1 MYVQHFLISQPS
13 LRIQSALPIE
23 LSVHTMAE
31 LVRPKKPRHRERPQ
45 SENAPTI
52 PDRPVMVNGLRMPAA
67 PSHTIEQRER
77 SASPEPEEQL
87 LSEAD
92 DQRQIESDSESANVR
107 SSPVRPAPPPP
118 RTSQERDA
126 PPIPPR
132 NLVFPRSTSMVA
144 ESTREPTPVV
154 AQKRSIAVAPYP
166 TVPELAELPSYTAAL
181 QHSHV
186 YPSVNGGQLQH
197 SHSATALP
205 EKTRFSA
212 PVERVREGEAPP
224 MYPSIDT
231 FERNEHGLMTED
243 NLVTF
248 YHNPLYEQADVF
260 VDQFIKTEEVPTQS
274 GTLFPLLTRLKS
286 VCDSMTISEVKGKEN
301 TEELQKCLRECWVQ
315 QAMSVEAKGKCGDNN
330 DGTGRA
336 SYFSYELQQAV
347 LDQMKRLLATN
358 RTNLMDHTLCEET
371 SFRSLALQI
380 QWQIII
386 INNNFMAENGLTTNC
401 PPSLVATGAMTP
413 GRTALRTALSD
424 IFYHLR
430 YPRLSKRFI
439 DTLVG
444 WIKELTCILNMRQ
457 SCDDG
462 IFILC
467 HLLRLP
473 SPIDQWAAPFI
484 QTFIQSQSPPR
495 IKLDYCIALLT
506 HLLNPIKA
514 RESFLRHVAQSEKE
528 ESAWEILADDDDGEA
543 NEFSFVTISESDLTA
558 FLDQIPI
565 SEVYSIAYLAFTSYS
580 DKGSQFTAMIA
591 FQLLLMK
598 VLDNGL
604 TSYSQPGYK
613 MFCKQIGISLKHSV
627 RELSTNWRL
636 IREQIRPGE
645 EAHLQKEVDRIVL
658 LALNYLIHRD
668 SVGLFQFV
676 VSLPYNL
683 VSEECRSRCEYA
695 LRSDQKMSI
704 HEIYETPICEV
715 RAKTSNLS
723 ISKRV
728 TSLGP
733 QDSEFLIN
741 SLATI
746 GSFSNSDVAQLLKEL
761 IDVCFCDESTR
772 DDFYKCGGE
781 AIGQILRKRPET
793 LHQLLTI
800 VDRNLQHMDSYAI
813 NVLSSSRLFECRL
826 TEPMISIIGKWL
838 INNPPEN
845 GANRLARR
853 VLSGLH
859 WGLAADGHNLWI
871 DVDVH
876 AIAADTIV
884 KAHSVHCSRSNS
896 MISKSISKISKL
908 ASKVGDAESLF
919 QQFCWD
925 LLVKLKLP
933 TVPVAL
939 VQNDLTAHY
948 VKIVQNY
955 EDDVVVYLEK
965 AVPLLSDLVTSG
977 SSVASVVL
985 LSRLIAQHYQSV
997 NLMAADKN
1005 FMSTFE
1011 RLLHIDQLP
1020 YAVQWLSGPSSTPT
1034 PIVRLICSA
1043 ISYYSAKLPPRDY
1056 LRAWITLLCLAR
1068 TGWNEDAVTY
1078 QIVGTIARIAFISD
1092 TQKLYEITSIIFQAY
1107 QQQLAAEKNQSK
1119 GLLSMFSSD
1128 NTVSPLIPDSMLS
1141 VSPFASYIMLR
1152 VEQKS
1157 FNTFYGHF
1165 FETLA
1170 KKDKYNLDHAV
1181 KKAASKCSMTVP
1193 VERIAVFRWAKLISL
1208 CKDNA
1213 LLPILLQQ
1221 LAGSAYR
1228 LRKGNNLNLCYARR
1242 LIDEP
1247 QMQDTMSECRK
1258 AIEDSTVEMKGLGK
1272 AVVGWLFTKHEVT
1285 RTGFD
1290 FSIFDLDYLLQLIL
1304 AGDKNM
1310 WLDFVNMPHFNSEEF
1325 AERKLYS
1332 TTCQLLPKES
1342 PTIPDIGSP
1351 RSRGSAKPFPVLPVH
1366 SGLPQAPQ
1374 INPST
1379 LFQQHTI
1386 LQLTA
1391 PFIASIKN
1399 LAKQYT
1405 ECGDRMTN
1413 DDDAYYHLIRV
1424 LYQPTQQTIPVEI
1437 RCSYCSKP
1445 KACTMTVKPN
1455 VLNPETDIKMS
1466 QNRNRRI
1473 EFWNE
1478 LNVSLIDK
1486 AAVATASIE
1495 HLSKLVAKMA
1505 GTLHQGTRN
1514 NVQITGHS
1522 LFYLITSSVGEN
1534 ELLFS
1539 VASEAYTH
1547 SLRSLGEE
1555 FVKFR
1560 PEEQM
1565 DVMQLALDGFVLS
1578 EPLVE
1583 VFTPEVLNSDDLCR
1597 AYKKLSD
1604 AVRMPERSKMALQ
1617 LLGEQ

>member
-1 MYVQHFLISQPS
+1 
-13 LRIQSALPIE
+13 
-23 LSVHTMAE
+23 
-31 LVRPKKPRHRERPQ
+31 
-45 SENAPTI
+45 
-52 PDRPVMVNGLRMPAA
+52 
-67 PSHTIEQRER
+67 
-77 SASPEPEEQL
+77 
-87 LSEAD
+87 
-92 DQRQIESDSESANVR
+92 
-107 SSPVRPAPPPP
+107 
-118 RTSQERDA
+118 
-126 PPIPPR
+126 
-132 NLVFPRSTSMVA
+132 
-144 ESTREPTPVV
+144 
-154 AQKRSIAVAPYP
+154 
-166 TVPELAELPSYTAAL
+166 
-181 QHSHV
+181 
-186 YPSVNGGQLQH
+186 
-197 SHSATALP
+197 
-205 EKTRFSA
+205 
-212 PVERVREGEAPP
+212 
-224 MYPSIDT
+224 
-231 FERNEHGLMTED
+231 
-243 NLVTF
+243 
-248 YHNPLYEQADVF
+248 
-260 VDQFIKTEEVPTQS
+260 
-274 GTLFPLLTRLKS
+274 
-286 VCDSMTISEVKGKEN
+286 
-301 TEELQKCLRECWVQ
+301 
-315 QAMSVEAKGKCGDNN
+315 
-330 DGTGRA
+330 
-336 SYFSYELQQAV
+336 
-347 LDQMKRLLATN
+347 MK
-358 RTNLMDHTLCEET
+358 
-371 SFRSLALQI
+371 FR
-380 QWQIII
+380 
-386 INNNFMAENGLTTNC
+386 
-401 PPSLVATGAMTP
+401 
-413 GRTALRTALSD
+413 
-424 IFYHLR
+424 
-430 YPRLSKRFI
+430 
-439 DTLVG
+439 
-444 WIKELTCILNMRQ
+444 
-457 SCDDG
+457 
-462 IFILC
+462 
-467 HLLRLP
+467 
-473 SPIDQWAAPFI
+473 
-484 QTFIQSQSPPR
+484 
-495 IKLDYCIALLT
+495 
-506 HLLNPIKA
+506 
-514 RESFLRHVAQSEKE
+514 
-528 ESAWEILADDDDGEA
+528 
-543 NEFSFVTISESDLTA
+543 
-558 FLDQIPI
+558 
-565 SEVYSIAYLAFTSYS
+565 
-580 DKGSQFTAMIA
+580 
-591 FQLLLMK
+591 
-598 VLDNGL
+598 
-604 TSYSQPGYK
+604 
-613 MFCKQIGISLKHSV
+613 HSV

-715 RAKTSNLS
+715 RAKISNLS

-1092 TQKLYEITSIIFQAY
+1092 TQKLFEITSIIFQAY

-1128 NTVSPLIPDSMLS
+1128 NTVSPLIPDAMLS

-1170 KKDKYNLDHAV
+1170 KKDKYNLDYAV

-1332 TTCQLLPKES
+1332 TTCQLLPKDS

-1405 ECGDRMTN
+1405 ECGDRMTI

-1583 VFTPEVLNSDDLCR
+1583 VPVFTPEVLNSDDLCR

>member
-1 MYVQHFLISQPS
+1 
-13 LRIQSALPIE
+13 
-23 LSVHTMAE
+23 MAE
-31 LVRPKKPRHRERPQ
+31 LVRPKKPKHRERPQ
-45 SENAPTI
+45 SDDTPRI
-52 PDRPVMVNGLRMPAA
+52 PDRPVMVNGMRLPVA
-67 PSHTIEQRER
+67 PSHSIQHQRER
-77 SASPEPEEQL
+77 SASPEPEEQV
-87 LSEAD
+87 LSD
-92 DQRQIESDSESANVR
+92 TGESINPEKENGSIQDVR

-118 RTSQERDA
+118 RAISQEREA
-126 PPIPPR
+126 PPIPAR

-154 AQKRSIAVAPYP
+154 APKRSVAVAPYP

-181 QHSHV
+181 EHPQV
-186 YPSVNGGQLQH
+186 YPAVDGGQLHH
-197 SHSATALP
+197 SRSAAAIP

-212 PVERVREGEAPP
+212 PVAQERVREGEAPP
-224 MYPSIDT
+224 MYPSINT
-231 FERNEHGLMTED
+231 YERNEHGLMTEE

-248 YHNPLYEQADVF
+248 YHNPLYEHAEIF
-260 VDQFIKTEEVPTQS
+260 VDQFIKAEVVPNQS
-274 GTLFPLLTRLKS
+274 GSLFPLLARLKS
-286 VCDSMTISEVKGKEN
+286 VCDLMTVSEVKGKEN

-315 QAMSVEAKGKCGDNN
+315 QTMSVEAKGKCGDNN

-336 SYFSYELQQAV
+336 SYFSYELQQSV
-347 LDQMKRLLATN
+347 LDQMKRLLSTN
-358 RTNLMDHTLCEET
+358 RTNLLDHTLCEET

-401 PPSLVATGAMTP
+401 PPSLVATGPMTP
-413 GRTALRTALSD
+413 GRTAIRTALSD

-439 DTLVG
+439 DTLFG

-462 IFILC
+462 IFLLC

-473 SPIDQWAAPFI
+473 SPIDHWATPFV

-495 IKLDYCIALLT
+495 LKLDYCVALLT

-528 ESAWEILADDDDGEA
+528 ESTWEILADDDDGEA
-543 NEFSFVTISESDLTA
+543 NEFSFVTINESDLTA

-565 SEVYSIAYLAFTSYS
+565 SELYSIAYLAFTSYS

-598 VLDNGL
+598 ILDNGL

-627 RELSTNWRL
+627 RELCSNWRL
-636 IREQIRPGE
+636 IRDQIRPGE
-645 EAHLQKEVDRIVL
+645 EQNLQKEVDRIVL

-676 VSLPYNL
+676 VALPYGV

-695 LRSDQKMSI
+695 LRSNKKMSI

-715 RAKTSNLS
+715 RARISSQS
-723 ISKRV
+723 IAKRV
-728 TSLGP
+728 SSLGA

-741 SLATI
+741 SLASI
-746 GSFSNSDVAQLLKEL
+746 GSYSNGDVGQLLKEL
-761 IDVCFCDESTR
+761 IDVCFCEPATR

-781 AIGQILRKRPET
+781 AIGQILTKRPET
-793 LHQLLTI
+793 LHQLLSI

-838 INNPPEN
+838 INNPPEH

-859 WGLAADGHNLWI
+859 WGLGPDGQNLWI

-876 AIAADTIV
+876 AIAADTVV

-933 TVPVAL
+933 TIPVDL

-948 VKIVQNY
+948 VRIVQNY

-965 AVPLLSDLVTSG
+965 AVPLLSDLVSSG

-985 LSRLIAQHYQSV
+985 LSRLIAQHYQKV

-1005 FMSTFE
+1005 FMATFE

-1056 LRAWITLLCLAR
+1056 LRAWITLLCQAR

-1078 QIVGTIARIAFISD
+1078 QIVGTIARIAFIND
-1092 TQKLYEITSIIFQAY
+1092 TQKLYEITSIVFQAY
-1107 QQQLAAEKNQSK
+1107 QQQMAAEKNQSK
-1119 GLLSMFSSD
+1119 GILALFSSD
-1128 NTVSPLIPDSMLS
+1128 SSASPLIPDSMLA

-1157 FNTFYGHF
+1157 FNPFYGHF
-1165 FETLA
+1165 YETLG
-1170 KKDKYNLDHAV
+1170 KKDKYNLDHAA
-1181 KKAASKCSMTVP
+1181 KKAASKCSMALP
-1193 VERIAVFRWAKLISL
+1193 VERLAVFRWAKLVTV
-1208 CKDNA
+1208 CKDSA
-1213 LLPILLQQ
+1213 LLPIILQQ
-1221 LAGSAYR
+1221 LAGQAYR
-1228 LRKGNNLNLCYARR
+1228 LRKANNLNLCYARR

-1247 QMQDTMSECRK
+1247 QMQDVMAECRK
-1258 AIEDSTVEMKGLGK
+1258 AIEETTVATKGLSK

-1290 FSIFDLDYLLQLIL
+1290 FSVFDLDYLLQLIL

-1310 WLDFVNMPHFNSEEF
+1310 WMDFVNMPHFTSEEF

-1332 TTCQLLPKES
+1332 VTCQLSPKNRES
-1342 PTIPDIGSP
+1342 PSPPELGSP
-1351 RSRGSAKPFPVLPVH
+1351 RARGTAKPFPVLPVH
-1366 SGLPQAPQ
+1366 SGLPKAPCLD
-1374 INPST
+1374 PST
-1379 LFQQHTI
+1379 IFQQHVV
-1386 LQLTA
+1386 LQMAA
-1391 PFIASIKN
+1391 PFMSTVKN

-1405 ECGDRMTN
+1405 ECGDRMGI
-1413 DDDAYYHLIRV
+1413 DDDAYCKLIRI
-1424 LYQPTQQTIPVEI
+1424 LYQSTQQTVPVEI

-1445 KACTMTVKPN
+1445 KPCTMTVKPN
-1455 VLNPETDIKMS
+1455 VLSPEIDVKMS
-1466 QNRNRRI
+1466 QNRQKRI

-1478 LNVSLIDK
+1478 LNASMIDQ
-1486 AAVATASIE
+1486 AAVATASME
-1495 HLSKLVAKMA
+1495 HLSRLVSMMA
-1505 GTLHQGTRN
+1505 AALDPRN
-1514 NVQITGHS
+1514 RNSVQPTGHS

-1539 VASEAYTH
+1539 VASESYSH
-1547 SLRSLGEE
+1547 SLRALGEE

-1565 DVMQLALDGFVLS
+1565 DVMQLALNGFVLS

-1583 VFTPEVLNSDDLCR
+1583 VFTPEVLNSDDLCT
-1597 AYKKLSD
+1597 AYRKLSD

>member
-1 MYVQHFLISQPS
+1 
-13 LRIQSALPIE
+13 
-23 LSVHTMAE
+23 MAE
-31 LVRPKKPRHRERPQ
+31 LVRPKKPKHRERAQ
-45 SENAPTI
+45 SDYTPPI
-52 PDRPVMVNGLRMPAA
+52 PDRPAIVNGLRLPAA
-67 PSHTIEQRER
+67 PSHTIEDLPER
-77 SASPEPEEQL
+77 SASPEPEDQDISLTEDSL
-87 LSEAD
+87 KREEASEPLKD
-92 DQRQIESDSESANVR
+92 VR

-118 RTSQERDA
+118 RVSQEREA

-132 NLVFPRSTSMVA
+132 SMIFPRSTSMVA
-144 ESTREPTPVV
+144 ESRKESTT
-154 AQKRSIAVAPYP
+154 AVAPKRSVAVASYP
-166 TVPELAELPSYTAAL
+166 AVPELAELPSYTDAL
-181 QHSHV
+181 QHPQV
-186 YPSVNGGQLQH
+186 YPSINGGLQH
-197 SHSATALP
+197 SHSATAIP

-212 PVERVREGEAPP
+212 PVERERVREGEAPP
-224 MYPSIDT
+224 MYPSIKT
-231 FERNEHGLMTED
+231 YERNEHGLMTEE

-248 YHNPLYEQADVF
+248 YHNPLYEHAEMF

-274 GTLFPLLTRLKS
+274 GSLFPLLARLRT
-286 VCDSMTISEVKGKEN
+286 VCDLMTVSEVKGKEN

-315 QAMSVEAKGKCGDNN
+315 QSLSVDAKGKCGDNN

-336 SYFSYELQQAV
+336 SYFSFELQQAV
-347 LDQMKRLLATN
+347 LDQMKKLLSTN
-358 RTNLMDHTLCEET
+358 RSNLMDHSVCEET
-371 SFRSLALQI
+371 SFRSIALQI
-380 QWQIII
+380 QWQVII
-386 INNNFMAENGLTTNC
+386 INNNFMAENGLSTNC
-401 PPSLVATGAMTP
+401 PPSLIASVPMTP
-413 GRTALRTALSD
+413 GRVALRTALSD

-444 WIKELTCILNMRQ
+444 WIKELTCVLNMRQ

-462 IFILC
+462 IFLLC

-473 SPIDQWAAPFI
+473 SPIDQWASPFV
-484 QTFIQSQSPPR
+484 QTFIQSQSAPKL
-495 IKLDYCIALLT
+495 KLDYCVALLT

-528 ESAWEILADDDDGEA
+528 ESTWEILADDDDGEA
-543 NEFSFVTISESDLTA
+543 NEFSFVTINESDLTA
-558 FLDQIPI
+558 FLDQFPI
-565 SEVYSIAYLAFTSYS
+565 SELYSIAYLAFTSYS

-598 VLDNGL
+598 ILDNGL

-627 RELSTNWRL
+627 RELCSNWRL
-636 IREQIRPGE
+636 IRDQVRPGE
-645 EAHLQKEVDRIVL
+645 EHHLQKEVDRVVL
-658 LALNYLIHRD
+658 LALNYLIHQD
-668 SVGLFQFV
+668 TLGLFQFV
-676 VSLPYNL
+676 VSLPYAV

-695 LRSDQKMSI
+695 LRSNKKMSI
-704 HEIYETPICEV
+704 HEIYDTPICEV
-715 RAKTSNLS
+715 RARISS
-723 ISKRV
+723 QGISKRIGA
-728 TSLGP
+728 LGA
-733 QDSEFLIN
+733 QDSEFLVN
-741 SLATI
+741 SLASI
-746 GSFSNSDVAQLLKEL
+746 GSYSNSDVSQLLKEL
-761 IDVCFCDESTR
+761 IDVCFCDEDTR
-772 DDFYKCGGE
+772 DDLYKCGGE
-781 AIGQILRKRPET
+781 AIGQILIKRPET

-800 VDRNLQHMDSYAI
+800 IDRNLQHMDSYAI

-838 INNPPEN
+838 INNPPEH

-859 WGLAADGHNLWI
+859 WGLAVDGHNLWI

-876 AIAADTIV
+876 TIAADTVV

-896 MISKSISKISKL
+896 MISKSINKISKL

-933 TVPVAL
+933 TIPSSL

-948 VKIVQNY
+948 VRIVQNC

-965 AVPLLSDLVTSG
+965 GVPLLSDLVTSG

-985 LSRLIAQHYQSV
+985 LSRLIAQHYQNV

-1005 FMSTFE
+1005 FMTTFE

-1034 PIVRLICSA
+1034 PIVKLICSA

-1056 LRAWITLLCLAR
+1056 LRAWITLLCAAR

-1078 QIVGTIARIAFISD
+1078 QIVGTIARIAFVND
-1092 TQKLYEITSIIFQAY
+1092 THKLYEITGIIFQAY

-1119 GLLSMFSSD
+1119 GIMSMFSSD

-1141 VSPFASYIMLR
+1141 ISPFASYVMLR

-1165 FETLA
+1165 FETLT
-1170 KKDKYNLDHAV
+1170 KKDKYTLDNAV
-1181 KKAASKCSMTVP
+1181 KKASSKCSITVP
-1193 VERIAVFRWAKLISL
+1193 VERLAIFRWAKLVTV
-1208 CKDNA
+1208 CNDHQ

-1221 LAGSAYR
+1221 LSGSAYR
-1228 LRKGNNLNLCYARR
+1228 LRKANNLNLCYARR
-1242 LIDEP
+1242 LIDDP
-1247 QMQDTMSECRK
+1247 QMQDVMAACRK
-1258 AIEDSTVEMKGLGK
+1258 AIEESTIETKGLSK

-1290 FSIFDLDYLLQLIL
+1290 FSVFDLDYLLQLIL

-1310 WLDFVNMPHFNSEEF
+1310 WLDFVNMPYFNSEEF
-1325 AERKLYS
+1325 SERKLYS
-1332 TTCQLLPKES
+1332 VTCQLSPKNRES
-1342 PTIPDIGSP
+1342 PLPPEIGSP
-1351 RSRGSAKPFPVLPVH
+1351 RSRSSAKPFPVLPVH
-1366 SGLPQAPQ
+1366 SGLPQAPL
-1374 INPST
+1374 IDPSI
-1379 LFQQHTI
+1379 LFQQHTV
-1386 LQLTA
+1386 LQLA
-1391 PFIASIKN
+1391 SPFINTIKQ
-1399 LAKQYT
+1399 LSKQFAQS
-1405 ECGDRMTN
+1405 GDRMSM
-1413 DDDAYYHLIRV
+1413 DDDSYCKQIKA

-1445 KACTMTVKPN
+1445 KACTMSIKPN
-1455 VLNPETDIKMS
+1455 VLNSEIDLQMT
-1466 QNRNRRI
+1466 QNRTKRF

-1478 LNVSLIDK
+1478 LYASIVDK

-1495 HLSKLVAKMA
+1495 HLSVLVAKMTSA
-1505 GTLHQGTRN
+1505 LHPGTRN
-1514 NVQITGHS
+1514 NVQLTGHS

-1539 VASEAYTH
+1539 VASDSFCN

-1555 FVKFR
+1555 YVKFR

-1583 VFTPEVLNSDDLCR
+1583 VFTPEVLNSDDLCT
-1597 AYKKLSD
+1597 AYRKLSD

-1617 LLGEQ
+1617 LLGKQ

>member
-1 MYVQHFLISQPS
+1 
-13 LRIQSALPIE
+13 
-23 LSVHTMAE
+23 MAE
-31 LVRPKKPRHRERPQ
+31 LVRPRKPKHRERPQ
-45 SENAPTI
+45 SDHAPTI
-52 PDRPVMVNGLRMPAA
+52 PDRPVLVNGMRLPVA
-67 PSHTIEQRER
+67 PSHDIQQVRER
-77 SASPEPEEQL
+77 SASPEPEEQVL
-87 LSEAD
+87 NDVDESSRSE
-92 DQRQIESDSESANVR
+92 RESESTKDVR

-118 RTSQERDA
+118 RAVSQERDA

-132 NLVFPRSTSMVA
+132 SLVFPRSSSMVT
-144 ESTREPTPVV
+144 ESTREPAPVV
-154 AQKRSIAVAPYP
+154 VPKRNVAMAPYP

-181 QHSHV
+181 QHPQM
-186 YPSVNGGQLQH
+186 YPAVSGGQLQH
-197 SHSATALP
+197 SHSATAIP

-212 PVERVREGEAPP
+212 PVERERVREGEAPP
-224 MYPSIDT
+224 MYPSIINY
-231 FERNEHGLMTED
+231 ERNEHGLMTEE

-248 YHNPLYEQADVF
+248 YHNPLYEQAEIF
-260 VDQFIKTEEVPTQS
+260 VDQFIKAEEVANHS
-274 GTLFPLLTRLKS
+274 GSLFPLLARLKS
-286 VCDSMTISEVKGKEN
+286 VCDLMTVSEVKGKEN
-301 TEELQKCLRECWVQ
+301 TDELQKCLRECWIQ
-315 QAMSVEAKGKCGDNN
+315 QTLSVEAKGKCGDNN
-330 DGTGRA
+330 DGTGKA
-336 SYFSYELQQAV
+336 TYFSYELQQAV
-347 LDQMKRLLATN
+347 LDQMKKLLSTN

-386 INNNFMAENGLTTNC
+386 VNNNFMAENGLTTNC
-401 PPSLVATGAMTP
+401 PPNLVATGMMTP
-413 GRTALRTALSD
+413 GRIALRAAISD

-430 YPRLSKRFI
+430 YPRLPKRFI

-473 SPIDQWAAPFI
+473 SPIDQWAAPFV

-495 IKLDYCIALLT
+495 LKLDYCVALLT

-528 ESAWEILADDDDGEA
+528 ESTWEILADDDDGEA
-543 NEFSFVTISESDLTA
+543 NEFSFVTINESDLTA

-565 SEVYSIAYLAFTSYS
+565 SEIYSIAYLAFTSYS
-580 DKGSQFTAMIA
+580 DKGSQFTAMVA

-598 VLDNGL
+598 ILDNGL

-627 RELSTNWRL
+627 RELCSNWRL
-636 IREQIRPGE
+636 VRDQIQPGE
-645 EAHLQKEVDRIVL
+645 ESHLQKEVDRIVL

-676 VSLPYNL
+676 VALPYGV

-695 LRSDQKMSI
+695 LRSEKKMTI
-704 HEIYETPICEV
+704 HEIYDTPICEV
-715 RAKTSNLS
+715 RARISS
-723 ISKRV
+723 QGISKRV
-728 TSLGP
+728 ASLGA

-741 SLATI
+741 SLASI
-746 GSFSNSDVAQLLKEL
+746 GSYSNSDVAQLLKEL
-761 IDVCFCDESTR
+761 VDVCFCDESTR

-781 AIGQILRKRPET
+781 AIGQILTKRPET

-838 INNPPEN
+838 INNPPEH

-876 AIAADTIV
+876 VIAADTVV

-948 VKIVQNY
+948 VRIVQNY

-965 AVPLLSDLVTSG
+965 AVPLLSDLVSSG

-985 LSRLIAQHYQSV
+985 LSRLIAQHYQKV
-997 NLMAADKN
+997 NLLAADKN
-1005 FMSTFE
+1005 FMATFE
-1011 RLLHIDQLP
+1011 RLLHVDQLP

-1043 ISYYSAKLPPRDY
+1043 ISYYSVKLPELPEF
-1056 LRAWITLLCLAR
+1056 LRAWITLLCSAR

-1078 QIVGTIARIAFISD
+1078 QIVGTIARIAFVND
-1092 TQKLYEITSIIFQAY
+1092 TQKLYGITSIIFQAY
-1107 QQQLAAEKNQSK
+1107 QQQMAAEKNQSK

-1128 NTVSPLIPDSMLS
+1128 NTVSPLIPDSMLAI
-1141 VSPFASYIMLR
+1141 SPFASYIMLR

-1157 FNTFYGHF
+1157 FNTFYGHL
-1165 FETLA
+1165 FEALG
-1170 KKDKYNLDHAV
+1170 KKDKYTLDNAV
-1181 KKAASKCSMTVP
+1181 KKAASKCSMTLP
-1193 VERIAVFRWAKLISL
+1193 VERIAVFRWAKLVTV
-1208 CKDNA
+1208 CKDSP

-1221 LAGSAYR
+1221 LSGSAYR
-1228 LRKGNNLNLCYARR
+1228 LRKANNLNLCYARR
-1242 LIDEP
+1242 LIDDP
-1247 QMQDTMSECRK
+1247 QVQDVMSECRK
-1258 AIEDSTVEMKGLGK
+1258 AIEETPVESKGLSK

-1290 FSIFDLDYLLQLIL
+1290 FSVFDLDYLLQLIL

-1310 WLDFVNMPHFNSEEF
+1310 WLDYVNMSQFGSEYI
-1325 AERKLYS
+1325 AEQKLYS
-1332 TTCQLLPKES
+1332 TTCQLSPKNRDS
-1342 PTIPDIGSP
+1342 PTPPEIGSP
-1351 RSRGSAKPFPVLPVH
+1351 RTRGTAKPFPVLPVH
-1366 SGLPQAPQ
+1366 SGLPQAPA
-1374 INPST
+1374 IDPSMI
-1379 LFQQHTI
+1379 FQQHLV
-1386 LQLTA
+1386 LQAAA
-1391 PFIASIKN
+1391 PFISTIKN

-1405 ECGDRMTN
+1405 ECGDRMDI
-1413 DDDAYYHLIRV
+1413 DDDAYCKLIRI
-1424 LYQPTQQTIPVEI
+1424 LYQPTQQTVPVEI

-1445 KACTMTVKPN
+1445 KPCTMAVKPN
-1455 VLNPETDIKMS
+1455 VLSPDTDVKMS
-1466 QNRNRRI
+1466 QNRNKRI

-1486 AAVATASIE
+1486 AAVATASVE
-1495 HLSKLVAKMA
+1495 HLSRVISKLA
-1505 GTLHQGTRN
+1505 GGLHQATRN
-1514 NVQITGHS
+1514 NAQITGHA

-1539 VASEAYTH
+1539 VASESYSH
-1547 SLRSLGEE
+1547 SLRALGEE

-1565 DVMQLALDGFVLS
+1565 DVMQLALNGFVLS

-1583 VFTPEVLNSDDLCR
+1583 VPFFFNQPVSINFLARKD
-1597 AYKKLSD
+1597 
-1604 AVRMPERSKMALQ
+1604 
-1617 LLGEQ
+1617 